1 MKTAVLILALAVS
14 GMAFAQS
21 STDTVKGSTTTVTP
35 SERVQRILPAQ
46 PPTEHPSTRTSA
58 QATKEAQSK
67 PAAQTPSNFRREAA
81 PPPSPC
87 PAAGKPTCK

>member
-1 MKTAVLILALAVS
+1 MKTAILVLALAVS

-21 STDTVKGSTTTVTP
+21 STDTVKGAND
-35 SERVQRILPAQ
+35 RVQRILPAQ
-46 PPTEHPSTRTSA
+46 PPVEHPSTRTA
-58 QATKEAQSK
+58 TQAASEAKSK
-67 PAAQTPSNFRREAA
+67 PAAQTPSTFRREAA